1 MLRQSKFFYL
11 AVCFSMVLHA
21 LLIVGVKFK
30 PDITKFLHDKMPPL
44 EVVLVNSQSQAPK
57 EAELLAQANLDHAG
71 EQEKQAQ
78 ATATLHPIET
88 KKIKPSVTKV
98 EKLSQKLDK
107 VETESR
113 EKQAQVKNLENKAK
127 QLLNQ
132 IQSKAIVET
141 SPTPTPSTI
150 EPASPTKTLNLNA
163 SDIIASSDDIS
174 RTEAQ
179 IARQQEDYQHRPRR
193 KSVGIRT
200 QEYKF
205 AMYVEAWR
213 QKVERIGNL
222 NYPAAAREQH
232 LYGNLQMTVYIKA
245 DGTLEKI
252 EIRRS
257 SGQRVLDDAARRI
270 VELSAPFPP
279 FSEDMRK
286 EVDILDITRTW
297 TFTKQDSFNGGE

>member
-1 MLRQSKFFYL
+1 M
-11 AVCFSMVLHA
+11 ALHI
-21 LLIVGVKFK
+21 LLIIGVKFK
-30 PDITKFLHDKMPPL
+30 PDITKFLHDKAPPL
-44 EVVLVNSQSQAPK
+44 EVILVNSQTQAPK
-57 EAELLAQANLDHAG
+57 DADTFAQANLDHAG
-71 EQEKQAQ
+71 AQEKQTQ
-78 ATATLHPIET
+78 ASATLRPVET
-88 KKIKPSVTKV
+88 KKNNLSVTKV

-107 VETESR
+107 VESESR

-132 IQSKAIVET
+132 IQSKPNVET
-141 SPTPTPSTI
+141 TPTPTPSPS
-150 EPASPTKTLNLNA
+150 EPTTPSRSLNLNA

-174 RTEAQ
+174 RSEAQ
-179 IARQQEDYQHRPRR
+179 IARQQDDYQHRPKR

-205 AMYVEAWR
+205 ALYVEAWR

-222 NYPAAAREQH
+222 NYPAAAREQR
-232 LYGNLQMTVYIKA
+232 LYGSLQMTVYIKS

-252 EIRRS
+252 ELRRS

-270 VELSAPFPP
+270 VELAAPYPP
-279 FSEDMRK
+279 FSDDMRK